1 MTGGTAASGRE
12 LGIREVVRDTGLEES
27 KIRFF
32 ERMFPE
38 HFDAGGASARF
49 FTAKQVAILRD
60 LAELLPKHRNNL
72 SAVRAEL
79 QQRHA
84 APSRAVRII
93 TVTSGKGGVGKTT
106 VSLNL
111 AIALARG
118 GTRTLLFD
126 ADLGLANIHVL
137 AGLQPRNTI
146 VELLQGTASIDEI
159 VHEGPGGVRVIC
171 GGSGISGLAD
181 LKMDF
186 VQFLGRELQRMGN
199 HADVVVVDTAAGLT
213 SSVLH
218 FIGLADE
225 VVVVA
230 TPNLAS
236 TLDAY
241 SLIKVARQEQLP
253 GRINL
258 LVNQAADERQA
269 RHVHEKIRTCA
280 RKFAGFEPE
289 ALGYLTRDPRMEL
302 AVQRREPYLLAHPDS
317 DNARRLEA
325 MAARLHP
332 VAAFAKEPTPTPEL
346 ASVP

>member
-1 MTGGTAASGRE
+1 MTGGAPEQGFVLRD
-12 LGIREVVRDTGLEES
+12 VVRETGLEES

-38 HFDAGGASARF
+38 HFETAGAAARTF
-49 FTAKQVAILRD
+49 SAKQVAILRD

-79 QQRHA
+79 QKRHA
-84 APSRAVRII
+84 APTRALRVI

-106 VSLNL
+106 VSINL
-111 AIALARG
+111 ALALARG
-118 GTRTLLFD
+118 GARTLLFD
-126 ADLGLANIHVL
+126 ADLGLANVHVL

-159 VHEGPGGVRVIC
+159 VHDGPGGIRVIC

-186 VQFLGRELQRMGN
+186 VQFLGRELQRMGRI
-199 HADVVVVDTAAGLT
+199 ADVVVVDTAAGLT
-213 SSVLH
+213 ASVLH
-218 FIGLADE
+218 FIGLADD

-241 SLIKVARQEQLP
+241 SLIKVARQEQIP
-253 GRINL
+253 GRIHL

-269 RHVHEKIRTCA
+269 RHVREKICTCA
-280 RKFAGFEPE
+280 RKFIGFEPE
-289 ALGYLTRDPRMEL
+289 AIGHLTRDPLMEA
-302 AVQRREPYLLAHPDS
+302 AVQRREPYLLAHPES
-317 DNARRLEA
+317 DNARRFEE
-325 MAARLHP
+325 MAARLQP
-332 VAAFAKEPTPTPEL
+332 APAPEIISTPTPEL
-346 ASVP
+346 AATT

>member
-1 MTGGTAASGRE
+1 MAGGAAEPGP
-12 LGIREVVRDTGLEES
+12 GIRDVVRATGLEES

-38 HFDAGGASARF
+38 YFEDTGAAPRA
-49 FTAKQVAILRD
+49 FTPAQVAILRD
-60 LAELLPKHRNNL
+60 LAALLPKHRNNL

-84 APSRAVRII
+84 PPARALRII
-93 TVTSGKGGVGKTT
+93 TVTSGKGGVGKTS
-106 VSLNL
+106 VALNL
-111 AIALARG
+111 AIALAHG
-118 GTRTLLFD
+118 GARTLLFD
-126 ADLGLANIHVL
+126 ADLGLANVHVL

-146 VELLQGTASIDEI
+146 VELLQGSASIDEI
-159 VHEGPGGVRVIC
+159 VHDGPAGVRVIC

-186 VQFLGRELQRMGN
+186 VQFLGRELQRMGR

-213 SSVLH
+213 ASVLH
-218 FIGLADE
+218 FIGLADD

-241 SLIKVARQEQLP
+241 SLIKVARQEQIP
-253 GRINL
+253 GRLHL

-269 RHVHEKIRTCA
+269 HHVRDKICTCA
-280 RKFAGFEPE
+280 RKFIGAEPG
-289 ALGYLTRDPRMEL
+289 ALGFLTRDPLMEL
-302 AVQRREPYLLAHPDS
+302 AVQRREPYVLAHPGA
-317 DNARRLEA
+317 DNTRRFHEI
-325 MAARLHP
+325 AARLSP
-332 VAAFAKEPTPTPEL
+332 VVPVPAPTPDTPEL
-346 ASVP
+346 VNAP